1 MRLGILAVLIFLGLL
16 LMVWSHMEF
25 IHLGYEMTR
34 LAKEKEA
41 LIKREEELRVE
52 LATLTS
58 QNQLERRRKA
68 LPLIRPGKDQ
78 MIILKEEGR

>member
-58 QNQLERRRKA
+58 QNQLERRIKG

-78 MIILKEEGR
+78 VIILKEEGR